1 MSWNQVFIP
10 LCYRYFLLNQ
20 KKNVGVKY
28 VYQKYQV
35 RNEKKEMALKWRF
48 QFSFSLVTV
57 FKNSHKQT
65 QKIFK
70 QNTLSCA

>member
-20 KKNVGVKY
+20 KKNVGMKY

-35 RNEKKEMALKWRF
+35 RNEKKEMALKWRL
-48 QFSFSLVTV
+48 QFFVQPGNSFENFT
-57 FKNSHKQT
+57 
-65 QKIFK
+65 
-70 QNTLSCA
+70 